1 MKCPQCKAWATVLET
16 RSKPNNET
24 YRRYQCANEHKF
36 STKEVSADWENYRKS
51 ELPSKIR
58 NLLRSIPSGLT
69 CYQIAKVLGIT
80 HGDVR
85 KKLAGMSDT
94 YIVGWI
100 NPPRHTALWS
110 VAESIKDK
118 PSNARRPP
126 KAAETLRQLGYGIT

>member
-1 MKCPQCKAWATVLET
+1 MKCPQCKAWVTVLET

-24 YRRYQCANEHKF
+24 YRRYACANEHKF
-36 STKEVSADWENYRKS
+36 STKETQAEWENYRKS
-51 ELPSKIR
+51 ELPDKIR
-58 NLLRSIPSGLT
+58 NLLRSIPTGLT

-85 KKLAGMSDT
+85 KKLAGMNDA

-110 VAESIKDK
+110 VAESVRDK
-118 PSNARRPP
+118 PSNASRPP
-126 KAAETLRQLGYGIT
+126 KSEETLRQLRYGIS

>member
-1 MKCPQCKAWATVLET
+1 MKCPQCKAWAIVLET

-36 STKEVSADWENYRKS
+36 STKETPAEWENYRKS
-51 ELPSKIR
+51 DLPDKIR
-58 NLLRSIPSGLT
+58 NLLRNIPNGLT
-69 CYQIAKVLGIT
+69 CYQIAKVIGIT

-85 KKLAGMSDT
+85 KKLARMNDA
-94 YIVGWI
+94 YIVDWV

-110 VAESIKDK
+110 VSESVRDK

-126 KAAETLRQLGYGIT
+126 KAAETLRQLSYRTS